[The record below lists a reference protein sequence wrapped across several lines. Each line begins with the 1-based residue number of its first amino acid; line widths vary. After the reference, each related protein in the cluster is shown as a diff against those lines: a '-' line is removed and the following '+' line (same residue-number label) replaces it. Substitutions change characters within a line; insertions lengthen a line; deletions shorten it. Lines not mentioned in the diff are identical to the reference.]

1 MGLAANKFDLFE
13 TQEIDE
19 NDGKQYAKKIGAIF
33 SCTSAKE
40 SIGIEYLFKE
50 IGEKI
55 LNENKDKMFENNLPK
70 NLINFENNNGKA
82 KCCK

>member
-13 TQEIDE
+13 TQEVDE
-19 NDGKQYAKKIGAIF
+19 NDGKQYAKKIEAIF
-33 SCTSAKE
+33 SCTSAEE